1 MLLAIGSAFLPQVA
15 IPLLLGVFVYYLLLK
30 AGGYDLNL
38 FVTISLLILT
48 SSDLNVILRFGII
61 AWAALSLS
69 WFAYSNYIREKEQGG
84 LPPAVTCFVI
94 FTILSLLFSSIF
106 SGNPVKGFSATGRQF
121 IFFGFAFLIYKN
133 ITGYKE
139 LIILVSTVVL
149 AGIVT
154 SSGVFYNL
162 MTQGLIVLLASEAPI
177 RVTGIFANIN
187 VAGGTIAV
195 ALLAIFFSFFLKNKK
210 PLLYKLLLVSVT
222 LFLFAG
228 LVFTNSRAALLTFAL
243 GGTTFILIVYPNLRV
258 KFILS
263 ILVFL
268 LAVLFIPPVNEFF
281 SFFLR
286 FEKFLNI
293 RDHLW
298 TMSWETIKA
307 NPFFGAGPDQF
318 KDFFFKYITAPSG
331 SYAEFMIK
339 KLYTDAGDTG
349 LSHNFFIFRT
359 TELGIPGLITALWL
373 PGMFIYFG
381 SKVAGKLRL
390 VDWNGFILVTGAL
403 SVGTGLFARGFF
415 ESIGLLTHGWLMVD
429 LPFWICFMI
438 ILFYYHRVFFDQTK
452 NLKNSPSHNK
462 DASLSGSMED

>member
-1 MLLAIGSAFLPQVA
+1 M
-15 IPLLLGVFVYYLLLK
+15 
-30 AGGYDLNL
+30 
-38 FVTISLLILT
+38 
-48 SSDLNVILRFGII
+48 
-61 AWAALSLS
+61 
-69 WFAYSNYIREKEQGG
+69 
-84 LPPAVTCFVI
+84 
-94 FTILSLLFSSIF
+94 
-106 SGNPVKGFSATGRQF
+106 
-121 IFFGFAFLIYKN
+121 
-133 ITGYKE
+133 
-139 LIILVSTVVL
+139 
-149 AGIVT
+149 
-154 SSGVFYNL
+154 
-162 MTQGLIVLLASEAPI
+162 
-177 RVTGIFANIN
+177 
-187 VAGGTIAV
+187 
-195 ALLAIFFSFFLKNKK
+195 KNKK
-210 PLLYKLLLVSVT
+210 SAFSKLFTV
-222 LFLFAG
+222 FLFFFLFVG
-228 LVFTNSRAALLTFAL
+228 LVLTNSRAALLTFVL
-243 GGTTFILIVYPNLRV
+243 GSATFILIVYPNLRL

-263 ILVFL
+263 LSVFI

-373 PGMFIYFG
+373 PGLFIYFG
-381 SKVAGKLRL
+381 SKVATKMRS

-403 SVGTGLFARGFF
+403 SVGIGLFARGFF

-438 ILFYYHRVFFDQTK
+438 ILFYYHRAFFDQTK
-452 NLKNSPSHNK
+452 TLKNSPSHNT
-462 DASLSGSMED
+462 DASLSESTED

>member
-1 MLLAIGSAFLPQVA
+1 MA

-48 SSDLNVILRFGII
+48 SSDLNVVLRFGII
-61 AWAALSLS
+61 AWAAASLS
-69 WFAYSNYIREKEQGG
+69 WFAYSNYIREKEQAG
-84 LPPAVTCFVI
+84 LPPALIYFVI
-94 FTILSLLFSSIF
+94 FTVLSLLFSSIF
-106 SGNPVKGFSATGRQF
+106 SGNPVKGLSATGRQF
-121 IFFGFAFLIYKN
+121 IFFGFVFLIYKN
-133 ITGYKE
+133 ITGFKE
-139 LIILVSTVVL
+139 MIILVSTVIL
-149 AGIVT
+149 AGFVT
-154 SSGVFYNL
+154 SSGVLYNL
-162 MTQGLIVLLASEAPI
+162 ITQGLIVLLASEAPI

-195 ALLAIFFSFFLKNKK
+195 ALLALFFSFFMKNKK
-210 PLLYKLLLVSVT
+210 SAFSKLFTV
-222 LFLFAG
+222 FLFFFLFVG
-228 LVFTNSRAALLTFAL
+228 LVLTNSRAALLTFVL
-243 GGTTFILIVYPNLRV
+243 GSATFILIVYPNLRF

-263 ILVFL
+263 LSVFI

-359 TELGIPGLITALWL
+359 TELGIPGLITALW
-373 PGMFIYFG
+373 
-381 SKVAGKLRL
+381 
-390 VDWNGFILVTGAL
+390 
-403 SVGTGLFARGFF
+403 
-415 ESIGLLTHGWLMVD
+415 
-429 LPFWICFMI
+429 
-438 ILFYYHRVFFDQTK
+438 
-452 NLKNSPSHNK
+452 
-462 DASLSGSMED
+462 

>member
-1 MLLAIGSAFLPQVA
+1 MA

-48 SSDLNVILRFGII
+48 SSDLNVVLRFGII
-61 AWAALSLS
+61 AWAAASLS
-69 WFAYSNYIREKEQGG
+69 WFAYSNYIREKEQAG
-84 LPPAVTCFVI
+84 LPPALIYFVI
-94 FTILSLLFSSIF
+94 FTVLSLLFSSIF
-106 SGNPVKGFSATGRQF
+106 SGNPVKGLSATGRQF
-121 IFFGFAFLIYKN
+121 IFFGFVFLIYKN
-133 ITGYKE
+133 ITGFKE
-139 LIILVSTVVL
+139 MIILVSTVIL
-149 AGIVT
+149 AGFVT
-154 SSGVFYNL
+154 SSGVLYNL
-162 MTQGLIVLLASEAPI
+162 ITQGLIVLLASEAPI

-195 ALLAIFFSFFLKNKK
+195 ALLALFFSFFMKNKK
-210 PLLYKLLLVSVT
+210 SVFSKLFTV
-222 LFLFAG
+222 FLFFFLFVG
-228 LVFTNSRAALLTFAL
+228 LVLTNSRAALLTFVL
-243 GGTTFILIVYPNLRV
+243 GSATFILIVYPNLRL

-263 ILVFL
+263 LSVFI

-373 PGMFIYFG
+373 PGLFIYFG
-381 SKVAGKLRL
+381 SKVATKMRS

-403 SVGTGLFARGFF
+403 SVGIGLFARGFF

-438 ILFYYHRVFFDQTK
+438 ILFYYHRAFFDQTK
-452 NLKNSPSHNK
+452 ILKNSPSHNR
-462 DASLSGSMED
+462 DASLSESTED

>member
-1 MLLAIGSAFLPQVA
+1 MT

-48 SSDLNVILRFGII
+48 SSDLNVVLRFGII
-61 AWAALSLS
+61 VWSALSLS
-69 WFAYSNYIREKEQGG
+69 WFAYSNFVREREQAG
-84 LPPAVTCFVI
+84 LPPAVIYFVI
-94 FTILSLLFSSIF
+94 FTLFSLLFSSIF
-106 SGNPVKGFSATGRQF
+106 SGNPVKGLSATTRQL

-139 LIILVSTVVL
+139 MILLASTVVL

-162 MTQGLIVLLASEAPI
+162 ITQGLIVLLASEAPI
-177 RVTGIFANIN
+177 RVTGIFSNIN

-195 ALLAIFFSFFLKNKK
+195 ALLALFFSFFLKNNKS
-210 PLLYKLLLVSVT
+210 LGYRILSGFIV
-222 LFLFAG
+222 LFLFTG
-228 LVFTNSRAALLTFAL
+228 LVFTNSRAALLTFLL
-243 GGTTFILIVYPNLRV
+243 GATTFFLIVYPKLRV
-258 KFILS
+258 KFLLS
-263 ILVFL
+263 LTVFI

-339 KLYTDAGDTG
+339 RLYTDAGDTG

-373 PGMFIYFG
+373 PGLFIYFG
-381 SKVAGKLRL
+381 IKVAEKLRI
-390 VDWNGFILVTGAL
+390 VDWNGFVLVTGAL
-403 SVGTGLFARGFF
+403 SVGIGLFARGFF
-415 ESIGLLTHGWLMVD
+415 ESIGLLSHGWLMVD

-438 ILFYYHRVFFDQTK
+438 ILFYYHRVFQYQTK
-452 NLKNSPSHNK
+452 NLKSSPSHK
-462 DASLSGSMED
+462 RDAS

>member
-1 MLLAIGSAFLPQVA
+1 MT

-48 SSDLNVILRFGII
+48 SSDLNVVLRFGII
-61 AWAALSLS
+61 VWSALSLS
-69 WFAYSNYIREKEQGG
+69 WFAYSNFVREREQAG
-84 LPPAVTCFVI
+84 LPPAVIYFVI
-94 FTILSLLFSSIF
+94 FTLFSLLFSSIF
-106 SGNPVKGFSATGRQF
+106 SGNPVKGLSATTRQL

-139 LIILVSTVVL
+139 MILLASTVVL

-162 MTQGLIVLLASEAPI
+162 ITQGLIVLLASEAPI
-177 RVTGIFANIN
+177 RVTGIFSNIN

-195 ALLAIFFSFFLKNKK
+195 ALLALFFSFFLKNNKS
-210 PLLYKLLLVSVT
+210 LGYRILSGFIV
-222 LFLFAG
+222 LFLFTG
-228 LVFTNSRAALLTFAL
+228 LVFTNSRAALLTFLL
-243 GGTTFILIVYPNLRV
+243 GATTFFLIVYPKLRV
-258 KFILS
+258 KFLLS
-263 ILVFL
+263 LTVFI

-339 KLYTDAGDTG
+339 RLYTDAGDTG

-373 PGMFIYFG
+373 PGLFIYFG
-381 SKVAGKLRL
+381 IKVAEKLRI
-390 VDWNGFILVTGAL
+390 VDWNGFVLVTGAL
-403 SVGTGLFARGFF
+403 SVGIGLFARGFF

-438 ILFYYHRVFFDQTK
+438 ILFYYHRVFQYQTK
-452 NLKNSPSHNK
+452 NLKSSPSHK
-462 DASLSGSMED
+462 RDAS

>member
-1 MLLAIGSAFLPQVA
+1 MT

-48 SSDLNVILRFGII
+48 SSDLNVVLRFGII
-61 AWAALSLS
+61 VWSALSLS
-69 WFAYSNYIREKEQGG
+69 WFAYSNFVREREQAG
-84 LPPAVTCFVI
+84 LPPAVIYFVI
-94 FTILSLLFSSIF
+94 FTLFSLLFSSIF
-106 SGNPVKGFSATGRQF
+106 SGNPVKGLSATTRQL

-139 LIILVSTVVL
+139 MILLASTVVL

-162 MTQGLIVLLASEAPI
+162 ITQGLIVLLASEAPI
-177 RVTGIFANIN
+177 RVTGIFSNIN

-195 ALLAIFFSFFLKNKK
+195 ALLALFFSFFLKNNKS
-210 PLLYKLLLVSVT
+210 LGYRILSGFIV
-222 LFLFAG
+222 LFLFTG
-228 LVFTNSRAALLTFAL
+228 LVFTNSRAALLTFL
-243 GGTTFILIVYPNLRV
+243 LGTTTFFLIVYPKLRV
-258 KFILS
+258 KFLLS
-263 ILVFL
+263 LTVFI

-339 KLYTDAGDTG
+339 RLYTDAGDTG

-373 PGMFIYFG
+373 PGLFIYFG
-381 SKVAGKLRL
+381 IKVAEKLRI
-390 VDWNGFILVTGAL
+390 VDWNGFVLVTGAL
-403 SVGTGLFARGFF
+403 SVGIGLFARGFF

-438 ILFYYHRVFFDQTK
+438 ILFYYHRVFQYQTK
-452 NLKNSPSHNK
+452 NLKSSPSHK
-462 DASLSGSMED
+462 RDAS

>member
-1 MLLAIGSAFLPQVA
+1 MT

-48 SSDLNVILRFGII
+48 SSDLNVVLRFGII
-61 AWAALSLS
+61 VWSALSLS
-69 WFAYSNYIREKEQGG
+69 WFAYSNFVREREQAG
-84 LPPAVTCFVI
+84 LPPAVIYFVI
-94 FTILSLLFSSIF
+94 FTLFSLLFSSIY
-106 SGNPVKGFSATGRQF
+106 SGNPVKGLSATTRQL

-139 LIILVSTVVL
+139 MILLASTVVL

-162 MTQGLIVLLASEAPI
+162 ITQGLIVLLASEAPI
-177 RVTGIFANIN
+177 RVTGIFSNIN

-195 ALLAIFFSFFLKNKK
+195 ALLALFFSFFLKNNKS
-210 PLLYKLLLVSVT
+210 LGYRILSGFIV
-222 LFLFAG
+222 LFLFTG
-228 LVFTNSRAALLTFAL
+228 LVFTNSRAALLTFLL
-243 GGTTFILIVYPNLRV
+243 GATTFFLIVYPKLRV
-258 KFILS
+258 KFLLS
-263 ILVFL
+263 LTVFI

-339 KLYTDAGDTG
+339 RLYTDAGDTG

-373 PGMFIYFG
+373 PGLFIYFG
-381 SKVAGKLRL
+381 IKVAEKLRI
-390 VDWNGFILVTGAL
+390 VDWNGFVLVTGAL
-403 SVGTGLFARGFF
+403 SVGIGLFARGFF

-438 ILFYYHRVFFDQTK
+438 ILFYYHRVFQYQTK
-452 NLKNSPSHNK
+452 NLKSSPSHK
-462 DASLSGSMED
+462 RDAS

>member
-1 MLLAIGSAFLPQVA
+1 M
-15 IPLLLGVFVYYLLLK
+15 LLK

-48 SSDLNVILRFGII
+48 SSDLNVVLRFGII
-61 AWAALSLS
+61 VWAALSLS
-69 WFAYSNYIREKEQGG
+69 WYAYSNYIHKREQSG
-84 LPPAVTCFVI
+84 LPPALIYFII

-106 SGNPVKGFSATGRQF
+106 SGNPIKGLTATSRQF

-133 ITGYKE
+133 LTGFKE
-139 LIILVSTVVL
+139 LIILVSTVIL
-149 AGIVT
+149 AGFVT

-162 MTQGLIVLLASEAPI
+162 ITQGFIVLLASEAPI

-210 PLLYKLLLVSVT
+210 SPFQKLLITFLA
-222 LFLFAG
+222 LFLFVG
-228 LVFTNSRAALLTFAL
+228 LVFTNSRAALLTFVL
-243 GGTTFILIVYPNLRV
+243 GTTTFILIVYPNLRL

-263 ILVFL
+263 ITVFI

-298 TMSWETIKA
+298 SMSWETIKA

-339 KLYTDAGDTG
+339 RLYTDAGDTG
-349 LSHNFFIFRT
+349 LSHNFFIFRA
-359 TELGIPGLITALWL
+359 TELGIPGIITALWL

-381 SKVAGKLRL
+381 SKVAGKLRM

-403 SVGTGLFARGFF
+403 SVGIGLFARGFF

-438 ILFYYHRVFFDQTK
+438 ILFYYHRAFFGQTK
-452 NLKNSPSHNK
+452 TLKNSPSHNT

>member
-1 MLLAIGSAFLPQVA
+1 MAV
-15 IPLLLGVFVYYLLLK
+15 PLILGVFVYFLLLK
-30 AGGYDLNL
+30 AGGDDLNL

-48 SSDLNVILRFGII
+48 SSDLNVFLRFGII
-61 AWAALSLS
+61 VWAALSLS
-69 WFAYSNYIREKEQGG
+69 WFAYSNYILKREQAG
-84 LPPAVTCFVI
+84 LPPAIIYFII
-94 FTILSLLFSSIF
+94 FTLLSMLFSSIF
-106 SGNPVKGFSATGRQF
+106 SGNPLKGLVATGRQLT
-121 IFFGFAFLIYKN
+121 FFGFAFLIYKN
-133 ITGYKE
+133 ITGFKE
-139 LIILVSTVVL
+139 VIILLSTVIF
-149 AGIVT
+149 AGFVT
-154 SSGVFYNL
+154 STGVFYNL
-162 MTQGLIVLLASEAPI
+162 ITQGLIVLLASEAPI
-177 RVTGIFANIN
+177 RVTGIFSNIN

-195 ALLAIFFSFFLKNKK
+195 ALLTVFFLFFLKNKK
-210 PLLYKLLLVSVT
+210 YPALQFLLIFLSF
-222 LFLFAG
+222 FLFAA

-243 GGTTFILIVYPNLRV
+243 GSTTFILVVYPNLRL

-263 ILVFL
+263 IAVLL
-268 LAVLFIPPVNEFF
+268 LAIIFIPPVNEFF

-307 NPFFGAGPDQF
+307 NPIFGAGPDQF
-318 KDFFFKYITAPSG
+318 KDFFFKFMTAPSG

-349 LSHNFFIFRT
+349 LSHNFFIFRA
-359 TELGIPGLITALWL
+359 TEMGIPGLITALWL

-381 SKVAGKLRL
+381 SKIAGKLRL

-438 ILFYYHRVFFDQTK
+438 ILFYYHRAFSDQIK
-452 NLKNSPSHNK
+452 NLKNSPSRNK
-462 DASLSGSMED
+462 DASLSG

>member
-1 MLLAIGSAFLPQVA
+1 VA

-48 SSDLNVILRFGII
+48 SSDLNVVLRFGII
-61 AWAALSLS
+61 AWAAASLS
-69 WFAYSNYIREKEQGG
+69 WFAYSNYIREKEQAG
-84 LPPAVTCFVI
+84 LPPALIYFVI
-94 FTILSLLFSSIF
+94 FTVLSLLFSSIF
-106 SGNPVKGFSATGRQF
+106 SGNPVKGLSATGRQF
-121 IFFGFAFLIYKN
+121 IFFGFVFLIYKN
-133 ITGYKE
+133 ITGFKE
-139 LIILVSTVVL
+139 MIILVSTVIL
-149 AGIVT
+149 AGFVT
-154 SSGVFYNL
+154 SSGVLYNL
-162 MTQGLIVLLASEAPI
+162 ITQGLIVLLASEAPI

-195 ALLAIFFSFFLKNKK
+195 ALLALFFSFFMKNKK
-210 PLLYKLLLVSVT
+210 SAFSKLFTV
-222 LFLFAG
+222 FLFFFLFVG
-228 LVFTNSRAALLTFAL
+228 LVLTNSRAALLTFVL
-243 GGTTFILIVYPNLRV
+243 GSATFILIVYPNLRL

-263 ILVFL
+263 ITVFI

-359 TELGIPGLITALWL
+359 TELGIPGFITALWL
-373 PGMFIYFG
+373 PGLFIYFG
-381 SKVAGKLRL
+381 SKVATKMRS

-403 SVGTGLFARGFF
+403 SVGIGLFARGFF

-438 ILFYYHRVFFDQTK
+438 ILFYYHRAFFDQTK
-452 NLKNSPSHNK
+452 ILKNSPSHNR
-462 DASLSGSMED
+462 DASLSESTED